1 MLGRLVAASIRARK
15 LVLGLLAALLAL
27 GVWAAR
33 ALPIDALPDVST
45 IQVAVLTQAAGLSAP
60 EMERAVTTP
69 IENALNGTP
78 GAVELRSTSRAGLSA
93 VTVVFEDGADV
104 WFARQL
110 VLERL
115 RGIESTLPPSAG
127 TPELGPV
134 SSGLGEIFQFVVRS
148 DHHTPM
154 QLRTLLD
161 WEIVPKLRGVPGVV
175 EVNTMGGELKQL
187 QVVVD
192 PARLRAHG
200 LSLPDVVDAL
210 RAANVNV
217 GGGYVER
224 REEAFT
230 VRGQGV
236 LRDEAEIGDVVI
248 RAAPNGTPT
257 LVRNVAEVRVAPA
270 LRYGVI
276 TREGRGEA
284 VTGIVMMLLG
294 QNSRDVVGAVGER
307 VRQIQAELPPGVTI
321 DVVYDRADFVGRTIR
336 TVLVN
341 LAEGVLIVA
350 AVLTLLLGSWR
361 GALAVV
367 LGIPASMAIALLG
380 MHLFGVTGDLMSLG
394 AIDFGFLVDGPIVI
408 LEAVIAATAGRKL
421 VGLARD
427 EEYAKIAGA
436 VARPVGFAVAIIL
449 LVYVPLL
456 TLEGVEGK
464 MFRPMAL
471 TMACALFGALVY
483 ALVFFPAVLV
493 TMVPPA
499 AHHGPAW
506 MERLARHYARILP
519 AVVARR
525 RYVLAAAAGAL
536 VLAGVAFARSGA
548 EFVPRIFE
556 GDAVVTIR
564 RAPSISLDEARRLDL
579 AAERV
584 LHRFPEVKTTLAMTG
599 RAEVATDPVGND
611 NTDILVR
618 LAPVSEWTTAEDF
631 DALSERFKDAIERE
645 VPGTFVSVS
654 QPIEDRTNE
663 LISGS
668 RADVQIQIY
677 GSDLDELSRAADAIG
692 ERVRAI
698 EGSGD
703 VRVERLLGQPSI
715 QAVADRARLA
725 RHGVRV
731 DDAFLALQ
739 AAREGVRA
747 GDVYEGERRFELRV
761 LQPPGE
767 ASAEGLGEL
776 FVTST
781 GGASVPLREVL
792 TLREVEGPTAIRRQ
806 DRERAVRVDVNLRG
820 RDLVSWVA
828 EARAA
833 VAKDV
838 PLPAG
843 YRVEWGGQFE
853 NFERAQARLAIVLP
867 AVVVIIGGMLLAMF
881 RDLRTSL
888 AVFFLVPLG
897 LTGGIAGLLARGMSF
912 SLPAAVGFIALGGIA
927 VLNGVVIAS
936 RVIELRREGRSLER
950 AVVEGPASAV
960 AAVLTTG
967 AVAALGFLPMALATG
982 AGAEAQRPLA
992 TVVVAGMSIGTVLA
1006 LLVLPGLLR
1015 ELMPAGEA
1023 KAGSPSQPE
1032 PEIAPVSPQA
1042 PPVEAAIDSM
1052 APVPQEVSRGGAV

>member
-1 MLGRLVAASIRARK
+1 MLGRLVAASIRANK
-15 LVLGLLAALLAL
+15 GILALLAVLL
-27 GVWAAR
+27 GLGIWAAR
-33 ALPIDALPDVST
+33 ALPVDALPDVST

-60 EMERAVTTP
+60 EVERAVTTP

-93 VTVVFEDGADV
+93 VTLVFADGTDV

-115 RGIESTLPPSAG
+115 RGIEAALPPSAG

-148 DHHTPM
+148 EHHSPM

-161 WEIVPKLRGVPGVV
+161 WEIVPRLRGVPGVV
-175 EVNTMGGELKQL
+175 EVNTMGGELKQF

-200 LSLPDVVDAL
+200 LTLPDVVEAL
-210 RAANVNV
+210 RSANVNV

-230 VRGQGV
+230 VRGRGM
-236 LRDEAEIGDVVI
+236 LADEEEIGHVVI

-276 TREGRGEA
+276 TRAGEGEA

-294 QNSRDVVGAVGER
+294 ENSRDVVRAVGER
-307 VRQIQAELPPGVTI
+307 VRQIQADLPAGVTI
-321 DVVYDRADFVGRTIR
+321 DVVYDRAEFVGRTVR
-336 TVLVN
+336 TVLAN
-341 LAEGVLIVA
+341 LLEGVLIVA
-350 AVLTLLLGSWR
+350 VVLTLFLGSWR

-367 LGIPASMAIALLG
+367 LGIPASMAVALLG
-380 MHLFGVTGDLMSLG
+380 MHAFGVTGDLMSLG

-408 LEAVIAATAGRKL
+408 LEAVIAATAGKKL
-421 VGLARD
+421 VGHAR
-427 EEYAKIAGA
+427 EKEYTLIAST
-436 VARPVGFAVAIIL
+436 VARPVGFAVGIIL
-449 LVYVPLL
+449 LVYLPLL

-471 TMACALFGALVY
+471 TMACALFGALLY

-493 TMVPPA
+493 TLVPPA
-499 AHHGPAW
+499 SGHGPAW
-506 MERLARHYARILP
+506 MERVARAYGRVLP
-519 AVVARR
+519 AVIARR
-525 RYVLAAAAGAL
+525 RPILAAAAAAL
-536 VLAGVAFARSGA
+536 AVTGWLFLRSGA

-564 RAPSISLDEARRLDL
+564 RAPSISLVEARRLDL
-579 AAERV
+579 AAEKV
-584 LHRFPEVKTTLAMTG
+584 LHRFPEVKKSLAMTG
-599 RAEVATDPVGND
+599 RAEVAIDPVGND
-611 NTDILVR
+611 NTDILVA
-618 LAPVSEWTTAEDF
+618 LSPPGEWTSAGDF
-631 DALSERFKDAIERE
+631 DGLSEAFKSAIEAE

-677 GSDLDELSRAADAIG
+677 GDDLAALARAADAIG
-692 ERVRAI
+692 DRVRRI

-725 RHGVRV
+725 RYGVRV
-731 DDAFLALQ
+731 EDAFLALQ

-761 LQPPGE
+761 LQPPAEATADGLGDLFV
-767 ASAEGLGEL
+767 ASA
-776 FVTST
+776 S
-781 GGASVPLREVL
+781 GGSVPLREVV
-792 TLREVEGPTAIRRQ
+792 TLEEGEGPTAIRRQ

-838 PLPAG
+838 PLPSG

-867 AVVVIIGGMLLAMF
+867 AVVAIIFGMLLGMF
-881 RDLRTSL
+881 RSARVAA
-888 AVFFLVPLG
+888 AVFLLVPLC
-897 LTGGIAGLLARGMSF
+897 LVGGMAGLIARGLSF

-936 RVIELRREGRSLER
+936 RVVALRREGRSLEQ
-950 AVVEGPASAV
+950 AVKEGPAAV
-960 AAVLTTG
+960 VSAVLTTG

-992 TVVVAGMSIGTVLA
+992 TVVVVGMIGGTALT

-1015 ELMPAGEA
+1015 ELLPAVE
-1023 KAGSPSQPE
+1023 
-1032 PEIAPVSPQA
+1032 
-1042 PPVEAAIDSM
+1042 EAANMETTLNTQPSPGPS
-1052 APVPQEVSRGGAV
+1052 AAR

>member
-1 MLGRLVAASIRARK
+1 MLGRLVAASIRFRK
-15 LVLGLLAALLAL
+15 GLLGLLALLLAL

-33 ALPIDALPDVST
+33 TLPVDALPDVST
-45 IQVAVLTQAAGLSAP
+45 IQVAVLTQAAGLSAA
-60 EMERAVTTP
+60 EVERTVTMP
-69 IENALNGTP
+69 VENALNGTP
-78 GAVELRSTSRAGLSA
+78 GTVELRSTSRAGLSA
-93 VTVVFEDGADV
+93 ITVVFRDGTDV

-115 RGIESTLPPSAG
+115 RGIEASLPPSAG

-148 DHHTPM
+148 DHHSPM

-192 PARLRAHG
+192 PARLRSHG
-200 LSLPDVVDAL
+200 LTLSDVVEAL
-210 RAANVNV
+210 RGANVNV

-230 VRGQGV
+230 VRGQGM
-236 LRDEAEIGDVVI
+236 LRNEAEIGAVVI
-248 RAAPNGTPT
+248 RAAPDGTPT
-257 LVRNVAEVRVAPA
+257 LVRNVADVRVAPA

-276 TREGRGEA
+276 TREGEGEA

-294 QNSRDVVGAVGER
+294 ENSRDVVRAVGER
-307 VRQIQAELPPGVTI
+307 VKTIQDELPAGVTI
-321 DVVYDRADFVGRTIR
+321 DVVYDRADFVGRTVS
-336 TVLVN
+336 TVLKN
-341 LAEGVLIVA
+341 LLEGILIVTV
-350 AVLTLLLGSWR
+350 VLTVFLGSWR

-367 LGIPASMAIALLG
+367 LGIPAAMAVALLG
-380 MHLFGVTGDLMSLG
+380 MHAFGVTGDLMSLG

-421 VGLARD
+421 VGQARAR
-427 EEYAKIAGA
+427 EYSQIAGS

-471 TMACALFGALVY
+471 TMACALFGALLY

-493 TMVPPA
+493 TMVPPSA
-499 AHHGPAW
+499 SHGPAW
-506 MERLARHYARILP
+506 MERLTHAYERILP
-519 AVVARR
+519 RVVSGRRLWIGASAV
-525 RYVLAAAAGAL
+525 AL
-536 VLAGVAFARSGA
+536 VIAGWLFARSGA
-548 EFVPRIFE
+548 AFVPRIFE

-579 AAERV
+579 EAERV
-584 LHRFPEVKTTLAMTG
+584 LHGFPEVKKSLAMTG

-611 NTDILVR
+611 NTDILVT
-618 LAPVSEWTTAEDF
+618 LAPLNTWSTAKDF
-631 DALSERFKDAIERE
+631 DELSDAMKTAIASE

-668 RADVQIQIY
+668 RADVQIQLY
-677 GSDLDELSRAADAIG
+677 GSDLDALARIADRIG
-692 ERVRAI
+692 DRVRAI
-698 EGSGD
+698 DGSGD
-703 VRVERLLGQPSI
+703 VRVERLLGQPAI
-715 QAVADRARLA
+715 EAVADRTRLA

-731 DDAFLALQ
+731 QDAFLALQ

-761 LQPPGE
+761 LQPPQR

-776 FVTST
+776 FVPS
-781 GGASVPLREVL
+781 GSGASVPLREVVTL
-792 TLREVEGPTAIRRQ
+792 TEGEGPTAIRRQ
-806 DRERAVRVDVNLRG
+806 NRERAVRVDVNLRG
-820 RDLVSWVA
+820 RDLVSWVN

-838 PLPAG
+838 PLPPG
-843 YRVEWGGQFE
+843 YRLEWGGQFE
-853 NFERAQARLAIVLP
+853 NFERAQARLAIVVP
-867 AVVVIIGGMLLAMF
+867 AVIVIIFGMLLGMF
-881 RDLRTSL
+881 RSASVAA
-888 AVFFLVPLG
+888 AVFALVPLG
-897 LTGGIAGLLARGMSF
+897 LTGGIFGLLARGLSF

-927 VLNGVVIAS
+927 VLNGVVIANK
-936 RVIELRREGRSLER
+936 VVALRAEGRSLEQ
-950 AVVEGPASAV
+950 AVIEGPASV
-960 AAVLTTG
+960 MSAVLTTG

-992 TVVVAGMSIGTVLA
+992 TVVVVGMVLA
-1006 LLVLPGLLR
+1006 TALTLLVLPGLLR
-1015 ELMPAGEA
+1015 EILPAVEPSRESLPDPEA
-1023 KAGSPSQPE
+1023 ETE
-1032 PEIAPVSPQA
+1032 PIAA
-1042 PPVEAAIDSM
+1042 E
-1052 APVPQEVSRGGAV
+1052 